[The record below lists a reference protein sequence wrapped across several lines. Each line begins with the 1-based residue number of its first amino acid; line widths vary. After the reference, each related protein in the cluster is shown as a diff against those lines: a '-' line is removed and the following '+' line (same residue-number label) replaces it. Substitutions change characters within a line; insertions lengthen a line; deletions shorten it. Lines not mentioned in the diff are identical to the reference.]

1 MANIF
6 YLFLRKSI
14 INIFNKNR
22 LNNSILSSDQAQ
34 LDSKENGHDANSN
47 LYPVDLEKF
56 MHNNRNELAS
66 IKLKMDEMKLKM
78 DETKLNTDEM
88 KLKIDEIHAIV
99 SEQSKKS
106 IDNKYYESSSADVQ
120 IKTNNNYL
128 HTDYSCE
135 KIMDDY
141 NFLINN
147 KSALEDF
154 INRYDVNVV
163 IEKPLKDFLSLNKTA
178 VINAPDIENA
188 EFFLI
193 KSDQENRKW
202 LLLTDRNIVN
212 KSGFISNDG
221 LEAAERCFGTFF
233 MFRER
238 TGTIRIERP
247 ALISQQGEFVTIEE
261 KGLMFIP

>member
-1 MANIF
+1 
-6 YLFLRKSI
+6 
-14 INIFNKNR
+14 
-22 LNNSILSSDQAQ
+22 
-34 LDSKENGHDANSN
+34 
-47 LYPVDLEKF
+47 
-56 MHNNRNELAS
+56 
-66 IKLKMDEMKLKM
+66 
-78 DETKLNTDEM
+78 
-88 KLKIDEIHAIV
+88 
-99 SEQSKKS
+99 
-106 IDNKYYESSSADVQ
+106 
-120 IKTNNNYL
+120 
-128 HTDYSCE
+128 
-135 KIMDDY
+135 MDDY